1 MLDAH
6 FKESFMSSE
15 RIAVLGSNC
24 FTGAHF
30 IKACRMYGASVIGL
44 NRTREPHSI
53 MMPHRSVLTG
63 EYQFYQLDINTDMDR
78 IEAILDV
85 FKPDFIV
92 NFAAQGMVGQS
103 WAAPLDWFR
112 TNTLAMV
119 DLHERLRHKAYL
131 KKYLHCSTPEVYGNC
146 TGLVDEMQHF
156 SPSSPY
162 AVSKAAAD
170 LSLMSYFRA
179 YNFPVVFTRSANV
192 YGPAQQLY
200 RIIPRSII
208 YFLTGRTLS
217 LHGGG
222 TAVRSFIHIDDVV
235 KGTLDILHHGRPG
248 EAYHLATSENITI
261 RDLVEKIAHKI
272 GVDFEASVEV
282 VGDRL
287 GKDDAYLLDTSKIN
301 AELGWSAG
309 IPLER
314 GIDDCVQWVKMH
326 IELIRKMPL
335 NYIHKK

>member
-1 MLDAH
+1 
-6 FKESFMSSE
+6 MSSE

-30 IKACRMYGASVIGL
+30 IKACRISGATVIGF
-44 NRTREPHSI
+44 NRSAEPNLI
-53 MMPHRSVLTG
+53 MMPHRSVSSG
-63 EYQFYQLDINTDMDR
+63 EYQFYQLDINKDMDK
-78 IEAILDV
+78 IEAILDL
-85 FKPDFIV
+85 FKPDYIV

-103 WAAPLDWFR
+103 WAAPLDWFQ

-119 DLHERLRHKAYL
+119 DLHERLRQKTYL

-146 TGLVDEMQHF
+146 SGLVDETQSF

-170 LSLMSYFRA
+170 LSLMSYHRA
-179 YNFPVVFTRSANV
+179 YNFPVVFTRAANV

-222 TAVRSFIHIDDVV
+222 SAIRSFIHIDDVA
-235 KGTLDILHHGRPG
+235 KGTLEVLRHGRAG
-248 EAYHLATSENITI
+248 EAYHLATSENVSI
-261 RDLVEKIAHKI
+261 RDLVKEIAQKVE
-272 GVDFEASVEV
+272 VDFDTLVEV

-287 GKDDAYLLDTSKIN
+287 GKDDAYLLNTSKIN
-301 AELGWSAG
+301 SELGWFADT
-309 IPLER
+309 PLER
-314 GIDDCVQWVKMH
+314 GLDDCIQWVKTH
-326 IELIRKMPL
+326 IEIIRKMPL